1 MAGINWFHVGFV
13 APLLTSI
20 VILNASGILLP
31 WWFLIFLSI
40 LILGMLFFHGD
51 KIYTEWKNPEKIN

>member
-20 VILNASGILLP
+20 VILNAFGILLP
-31 WWFLIFLSI
+31 WWFL
-40 LILGMLFFHGD
+40 LILSLIIVGMVYHHGS
-51 KIYTEWKNPEKIN
+51 KIYSEWKNPKN